1 MKEFFMGDKP
11 NNQAPRT
18 PSESTS
24 PDLEGPTETL
34 AQQESTAGRK
44 DDKGAHTRKPK
55 VILNILLSVILMAV
69 AAGFY
74 LYQKGYLNSEVP
86 FLHAPLSEQ
95 SSSFAQDENDSA
107 PQAPPKAMVSA
118 QQFQTLEHRVVQLE
132 NQVRQL
138 NEALQGTGM
147 APEGVATLNQ
157 KGVFYLDLKYK
168 ALSGYPF
175 VAELEQAKSVLTDTD
190 YSSLKE
196 LAPVGMPAF
205 EQLKK
210 ELPAVLRVI
219 SREQESEQATSI
231 SAKMLAQLKHLIE
244 VENLTAQEN
253 SFLGQD
259 GRAFT
264 PEGLPGIIEKVA
276 AAQAHYPRLAADE
289 RLTQWLRQAQ
299 AHHKIMKI
307 LHNIQVKG

>member
-1 MKEFFMGDKP
+1 MGDKP

-24 PDLEGPTETL
+24 PDLGGAAETL

-44 DDKGAHTRKPK
+44 DDKGVHAKKPK

-74 LYQKGYLNSEVP
+74 LYQKGYLNTQIP
-86 FLHAPLSEQ
+86 FLHTPLSEQ

-107 PQAPPKAMVSA
+107 RLSAPQAPPKAIISA
-118 QQFQTLEHRVVQLE
+118 QQFQTLEHRIVQLE

-138 NEALQGTGM
+138 NEALQGTVM
-147 APEGVATLNQ
+147 APEGGATLNQ

-175 VAELEQAKSVLTDTD
+175 VAELEQAKSVLTDPD
-190 YSSLKE
+190 YNNLKE
-196 LAPVGMPAF
+196 LAPVGLPAF

-219 SREQESEQATSI
+219 SREQENEQATSI

-244 VENLTAQEN
+244 VENLTAQE
-253 SFLGQD
+253 SGFLGQD

-264 PEGLPGIIEKVA
+264 SESLPGIIEKVA
-276 AAQAHYPRLAADE
+276 AAQAHYPRLATDE
-289 RLTQWLRQAQ
+289 RLNQWLRQAQ

-307 LHNIQVKG
+307 LHTIQVKG